1 VEYLLIFGGLLV
13 AFITLRV
20 WFGARRAKIHA
31 EIKKQKYN
39 AMDPA
44 LEKIAQPIK
53 KNDRGPIG

>member
-1 VEYLLIFGGLLV
+1 MEYLLIFGGLLV

-20 WFGARRAKIHA
+20 WFGARRAKIYA